1 MEKSE
6 LKELLMSII
15 DAYINLD
22 EKVSDKQIAREIMIE
37 LEKIY
42 DL

>member
-22 EKVSDKQIAREIMIE
+22 EKVSDKQIVREIMIE

>member
-6 LKELLMSII
+6 LKEILMSII

-22 EKVSDKQIAREIMIE
+22 EKVSDKQIVREILIE